1 MRFAWI
7 DLREVPRP
15 QLQAVVDAAVHSR
28 MAGVVAADAE
38 LLGTLPPTV
47 TRVLVTGGSGTAAAK
62 QPGDRP
68 GAKPGEKEAKGAG
81 GAKDANL
88 PSGKGSSPAST
99 GTATGA
105 ATETATGIDLLLRK
119 FGTQEELDALAADN
133 RAVGGAGGTGG
144 TGSMGA
150 TGSMGTTGGTGGT
163 PAAGFI
169 DVRDDRTLTL
179 SCAGAMALPYT
190 VIHFADPTKIPLEIV
205 LAAAESAE
213 GKLVTVVDGLEEA
226 AIVFDVLERGS
237 DGILFTPRSADE
249 VFALARLLEATTP
262 QLELSTLTVES
273 IRHVGLGDRVCVD
286 TCSHFEEDEG
296 ILVGSYSSGFVLC
309 CSETHPLPYMP
320 TRPFRVNAGALH
332 SYTLGPDNRTSYL
345 SEVGSGSVLLG
356 VGADGRTRRVVVGRA
371 KLESRPLLEIRT
383 HAEDGRLVSLTVQD
397 DWHVRVLGPG
407 GKVLNVTE
415 LRTGDELLG
424 YLATDKRHVGL
435 PIGEFCKEV

>member
-28 MAGVVAADAE
+28 MAGVVATDAE

-47 TRVLVTGGSGTAAAK
+47 TRVLVTGAAGASAAK
-62 QPGDRP
+62 QPG
-68 GAKPGEKEAKGAG
+68 AKEGKSTG
-81 GAKDANL
+81 GTKDANL
-88 PSGKGSSPAST
+88 PSGKGSSPAGAETTT
-99 GTATGA
+99 GTV
-105 ATETATGIDLLLRK
+105 TATAAGIDLLLRK

-133 RAVGGAGGTGG
+133 RATRGTGNTGGA
-144 TGSMGA
+144 
-150 TGSMGTTGGTGGT
+150 GGT

>member
-7 DLREVPRP
+7 DLREVPR
-15 QLQAVVDAAVHSR
+15 QQIQAVVDAAVHAR
-28 MAGVVAADAE
+28 MAGVVSADAE
-38 LLGTLPPTV
+38 LLATLPPTV
-47 TRVLVTGGSGTAAAK
+47 TRVLMPHGAAAK
-62 QPGDRP
+62 KTAVDKDTKDTQDKA
-68 GAKPGEKEAKGAG
+68 AKEPSKSSKETE
-81 GAKDANL
+81 
-88 PSGKGSSPAST
+88 P
-99 GTATGA
+99 ATGY
-105 ATETATGIDLLLRK
+105 DVLLRK
-119 FGTQEELDALAADN
+119 FTTQDELDALAADH
-133 RAVGGAGGTGG
+133 RT
-144 TGSMGA
+144 
-150 TGSMGTTGGTGGT
+150 GT
-163 PAAGFI
+163 PVAGFV
-169 DVRDDRTLTL
+169 DVRDDRTLQL

-205 LAAAESAE
+205 LAAAEPAE

-237 DGILFTPRSADE
+237 DGILFTPRGADD
-249 VFALARLLEATTP
+249 VFALARLLQATTP

-332 SYTLGPDNRTSYL
+332 SYTLGPDNRTNYL
-345 SEVGSGSVLLG
+345 SEVGSGTALLA

-397 DWHVRVLGPG
+397 DWHVRLLGPG

-415 LRTGDELLG
+415 LQPGDELLG

>member
-7 DLREVPRP
+7 DLREVPR
-15 QLQAVVDAAVHSR
+15 QQIQAVVDAAVHAR
-28 MAGVVAADAE
+28 MAGVVSADAE
-38 LLGTLPPTV
+38 LLSTLPPTV
-47 TRVLVTGGSGTAAAK
+47 TRVLVPGS
-62 QPGDRP
+62 P
-68 GAKPGEKEAKGAG
+68 GAKKTTTDKGEQDKEAQDKA
-81 GAKDANL
+81 AKNTAREA
-88 PSGKGSSPAST
+88 KSPT
-99 GTATGA
+99 GY
-105 ATETATGIDLLLRK
+105 DVLLRK
-119 FGTQEELDALAADN
+119 FTTQGELDALAADH
-133 RAVGGAGGTGG
+133 RTGI
-144 TGSMGA
+144 
-150 TGSMGTTGGTGGT
+150 
-163 PAAGFI
+163 PVAGFV
-169 DVRDDRTLTL
+169 DVRDDRTLQL

-213 GKLVTVVDGLEEA
+213 GNLVTVVDGLEEA

-249 VFALARLLEATTP
+249 VFALARLLQASTP

-332 SYTLGPDNRTSYL
+332 SYTLGPDNRTNYL
-345 SEVGSGSVLLG
+345 SEVGSGTALLA

-383 HAEDGRLVSLTVQD
+383 HAEDGQLVSLTVQD

-415 LRTGDELLG
+415 LQQGDELLG

>member
-28 MAGVVAADAE
+28 MAGVVATDAE

-47 TRVLVTGGSGTAAAK
+47 TRVLVTGAAGTGAGAGAVK
-62 QPGDRP
+62 KPGD
-68 GAKPGEKEAKGAG
+68 KEAKGSG

-88 PSGKGSSPAST
+88 PAGKSSSPAGAGTST
-99 GTATGA
+99 GTVTGA
-105 ATETATGIDLLLRK
+105 AAGIDLLLRK
-119 FGTQEELDALAADN
+119 FGTQEELDALAAEN
-133 RAVGGAGGTGG
+133 RAAGGSGGTGG
-144 TGSMGA
+144 AS
-150 TGSMGTTGGTGGT
+150 GTGGT

>member
-15 QLQAVVDAAVHSR
+15 QLQSVVDAAVHAR
-28 MAGVVAADAE
+28 MAGVVSADAD

-47 TRVLVTGGSGTAAAK
+47 TRVL
-62 QPGDRP
+62 
-68 GAKPGEKEAKGAG
+68 
-81 GAKDANL
+81 
-88 PSGKGSSPAST
+88 
-99 GTATGA
+99 ATGA
-105 ATETATGIDLLLRK
+105 PAATPAKKSADKGDKGDKGDKQAKTAADAEPEGRGSAGAGFDVLLRR
-119 FGTQEELDALAADN
+119 FGTQDELDTLAAEN
-133 RAVGGAGGTGG
+133 RA
-144 TGSMGA
+144 A
-150 TGSMGTTGGTGGT
+150 TRAPATGT
-163 PAAGFI
+163 PATGTPVAGFV
-169 DVRDDRTLTL
+169 DVRDDRTLQL
-179 SCAGAMALPYT
+179 SCVGAMALPYT

-213 GKLVTVVDGLEEA
+213 GQLVTVVGDLEEA

-237 DGILFTPRSADE
+237 DGILFTPRGADD

-345 SEVGSGSVLLG
+345 SEVGSGSALLA

-424 YLATDKRHVGL
+424 YLAQDKRHVGL

>member
-1 MRFAWI
+1 VLAT
-7 DLREVPRP
+7 DQP
-15 QLQAVVDAAVHSR
+15 VDHPARKGKEGKEEPAA
-28 MAGVVAADAE
+28 
-38 LLGTLPPTV
+38 
-47 TRVLVTGGSGTAAAK
+47 
-62 QPGDRP
+62 Q
-68 GAKPGEKEAKGAG
+68 KP
-81 GAKDANL
+81 
-88 PSGKGSSPAST
+88 
-99 GTATGA
+99 
-105 ATETATGIDLLLRK
+105 DLLLRPVAH
-119 FGTQEELDALAADN
+119 TDDLAHLLSDTA
-133 RAVGGAGGTGG
+133 
-144 TGSMGA
+144 
-150 TGSMGTTGGTGGT
+150 
-163 PAAGFI
+163 AAGFV
-169 DVRDDRTLTL
+169 DVRDDRTLRL
-179 SCAGAMALPYT
+179 ACAAADALPYT

-205 LAAAESAE
+205 LAAAERAP
-213 GKLVTVVDGLEEA
+213 GRLVTVVSGLEEA

-237 DGILFTPRSADE
+237 DGILFTPHSADE

-332 SYTLGPDNRTSYL
+332 SYTLGPDNRTNYL
-345 SEVGSGSVLLG
+345 SEVGSGSALLA

-424 YLATDKRHVGL
+424 YLAADKRHVGL

>member
-15 QLQAVVDAAVHSR
+15 QLQAVVDAAIHTR
-28 MAGVVAADAE
+28 MAGVLATDAE
-38 LLGTLPPTV
+38 LLGTLPPTI
-47 TRVLVTGGSGTAAAK
+47 TRVLVPASPATAGSKKPGDKEVQGTGGTKDAK
-62 QPGDRP
+62 
-68 GAKPGEKEAKGAG
+68 GAKEAKSAVDATSSAAATSPAGAG
-81 GAKDANL
+81 
-88 PSGKGSSPAST
+88 
-99 GTATGA
+99 
-105 ATETATGIDLLLRK
+105 IDILLRQ
-119 FGTQEELDALAADN
+119 FSTQDELDALAADN
-133 RAVGGAGGTGG
+133 RAA
-144 TGSMGA
+144 
-150 TGSMGTTGGTGGT
+150 GGT
-163 PAAGFI
+163 PAVGLI
-169 DVRDDRTLTL
+169 DVRDDRTLQL
-179 SCAGAMALPYT
+179 SCAGAVALPYT

-205 LAAAESAE
+205 LAAADSAD
-213 GKLVTVVDGLEEA
+213 GKLVTVVDDLEEA

-237 DGILFTPRSADE
+237 DGILYAPRGADE

-286 TCSHFEEDEG
+286 TCSHFDEDEG

-345 SEVGSGSVLLG
+345 SEVGSGSALLA

-383 HAEDGRLVSLTVQD
+383 HAEDGQLVSLTVQD

-415 LRTGDELLG
+415 LQTGDELLG
-424 YLATDKRHVGL
+424 YLAQDKRHVGL

>member
-15 QLQAVVDAAVHSR
+15 QLQAVVDAAIHAR

-47 TRVLVTGGSGTAAAK
+47 TRVLVPGGPAPATAKKTGDK
-62 QPGDRP
+62 
-68 GAKPGEKEAKGAG
+68 EVKEAKGADRE
-81 GAKDANL
+81 AKS
-88 PSGKGSSPAST
+88 PSGNGTSPSGT
-99 GTATGA
+99 GV
-105 ATETATGIDLLLRK
+105 DVLLRK
-119 FGTQEELDALAADN
+119 FGTQDELDALAADH
-133 RAVGGAGGTGG
+133 RA
-144 TGSMGA
+144 S
-150 TGSMGTTGGTGGT
+150 GGT
-163 PAAGFI
+163 PVSGFV
-169 DVRDDRTLTL
+169 DVRDDRTLQL
-179 SCAGAMALPYT
+179 SCAGAMVLPYT

-205 LAAAESAE
+205 LAAAESAG

-249 VFALARLLEATTP
+249 VFAVARLLEATTP

-332 SYTLGPDNRTSYL
+332 SYTLGPDNRTNYL
-345 SEVGSGSVLLG
+345 SEVGSGSALLA

-424 YLATDKRHVGL
+424 YLAADKRHVGL

>member
-15 QLQAVVDAAVHSR
+15 QLQAVVDAAVHAR
-28 MAGVVAADAE
+28 MAGVVSADAE

-47 TRVLVTGGSGTAAAK
+47 TRVLASASRTEAPAKKPADKHVKNDRSDGGDRSGGGEKDTKAGAGAGPASGTS
-62 QPGDRP
+62 P
-68 GAKPGEKEAKGAG
+68 GAGC
-81 GAKDANL
+81 
-88 PSGKGSSPAST
+88 
-99 GTATGA
+99 
-105 ATETATGIDLLLRK
+105 DLLLRK
-119 FGTQEELDALAADN
+119 FTTQDELDALAAEN
-133 RAVGGAGGTGG
+133 RVT
-144 TGSMGA
+144 T
-150 TGSMGTTGGTGGT
+150 GTTVSGT
-163 PAAGFI
+163 PVAGFV
-169 DVRDDRTLTL
+169 DVRDDRTLQL
-179 SCAGAMALPYT
+179 SCVGAMALPYT

-213 GKLVTVVDGLEEA
+213 GKLVTVVGDLEEA

-237 DGILFTPRSADE
+237 DGILFTPRSADD

-332 SYTLGPDNRTSYL
+332 SYTLGPDNRTNYL
-345 SEVGSGSVLLG
+345 SEVGSGSALLA

-424 YLATDKRHVGL
+424 YLAQDKRHVGL

>member
-15 QLQAVVDAAVHSR
+15 QLQAVVDAAVHAR
-28 MAGVVAADAE
+28 MAGVVSADAE

-47 TRVLVTGGSGTAAAK
+47 TRVLASESRTAAPAK
-62 QPGDRP
+62 KPADKNTKGDRNDA
-68 GAKPGEKEAKGAG
+68 GQGGGKDTQAAAGAG
-81 GAKDANL
+81 SASGA
-88 PSGKGSSPAST
+88 PAGT
-99 GTATGA
+99 GC
-105 ATETATGIDLLLRK
+105 DLLLRR
-119 FGTQEELDALAADN
+119 FATQDELDALAAEN
-133 RAVGGAGGTGG
+133 R
-144 TGSMGA
+144 
-150 TGSMGTTGGTGGT
+150 GTTGTAVTRT
-163 PAAGFI
+163 PVAGFV
-169 DVRDDRTLTL
+169 DVRDDRTLQL
-179 SCAGAMALPYT
+179 SCVGAMALPYT

-213 GKLVTVVDGLEEA
+213 GKLVTVVGDLEEA

-237 DGILFTPRSADE
+237 DGILFTPRSADD

-332 SYTLGPDNRTSYL
+332 SYTLGPDNRTNYL
-345 SEVGSGSVLLG
+345 SEVGSGSALLA

-415 LRTGDELLG
+415 LRAGDELLG
-424 YLATDKRHVGL
+424 YLAQDKRHVGL

>member
-15 QLQAVVDAAVHSR
+15 QLQAVVDAAIHAR
-28 MAGVVAADAE
+28 MAGVVATDAE

-47 TRVLVTGGSGTAAAK
+47 TRVLATGGPAPTPSPAAVRK
-62 QPGDRP
+62 LSD
-68 GAKPGEKEAKGAG
+68 KETKEAKEGRDAK
-81 GAKDANL
+81 APDKDAKS
-88 PSGKGSSPAST
+88 PSGSDSSPA
-99 GTATGA
+99 GNGF
-105 ATETATGIDLLLRK
+105 DVLLRK
-119 FGTQEELDALAADN
+119 FGTQDELDALAADH
-133 RAVGGAGGTGG
+133 RV
-144 TGSMGA
+144 
-150 TGSMGTTGGTGGT
+150 GGT
-163 PAAGFI
+163 PVSGFV
-169 DVRDDRTLTL
+169 DVRDDRTLQL
-179 SCAGAMALPYT
+179 SCAGAMVLPYT

-237 DGILFTPRSADE
+237 DGILFTPRSADD

-332 SYTLGPDNRTSYL
+332 SYTLGPDNRTNYL
-345 SEVGSGSVLLG
+345 SEVGSGSALLA

-415 LRTGDELLG
+415 LQTGDELLG
-424 YLATDKRHVGL
+424 YLAADKRHVGL

>member
-15 QLQAVVDAAVHSR
+15 QLQAVVDAAVHAR
-28 MAGVVAADAE
+28 MAGVVSADAE

-47 TRVLVTGGSGTAAAK
+47 TRVLVTEGPAPAATVAAKKPGDKDGKEPKDAKSEASAPSSTPAAA
-62 QPGDRP
+62 
-68 GAKPGEKEAKGAG
+68 
-81 GAKDANL
+81 
-88 PSGKGSSPAST
+88 
-99 GTATGA
+99 
-105 ATETATGIDLLLRK
+105 GIDLLLRK
-119 FGTQEELDALAADN
+119 FGTQDELDALAAAN
-133 RAVGGAGGTGG
+133 RAT
-144 TGSMGA
+144 A
-150 TGSMGTTGGTGGT
+150 TGSGA
-163 PAAGFI
+163 PVAGFI
-169 DVRDDRTLTL
+169 GVRDDRTLRL
-179 SCAGAMALPYT
+179 SCSGAMALPYT

-237 DGILFTPRSADE
+237 DGILFTPRGADD

-262 QLELSTLTVES
+262 QLQLSTLTVES

-332 SYTLGPDNRTSYL
+332 SYTLGPDNRTNYL
-345 SEVGSGSVLLG
+345 SEVGSGSALLA

-415 LRTGDELLG
+415 LQAGDELLG
-424 YLATDKRHVGL
+424 YLAADKRHVGL

>member
-15 QLQAVVDAAVHSR
+15 QLQAVVDAAVHAR
-28 MAGVVAADAE
+28 MAGVVSADAE

-47 TRVLVTGGSGTAAAK
+47 TRVLVAEGTATAVPGRK
-62 QPGDRP
+62 PGDRSDK
-68 GAKPGEKEAKGAG
+68 GDKVDKVDKESKEAK
-81 GAKDANL
+81 D
-88 PSGKGSSPAST
+88 GKEPKAP
-99 GTATGA
+99 
-105 ATETATGIDLLLRK
+105 GIDLLLRK
-119 FGTQEELDALAADN
+119 FTTQEELDALAADN
-133 RAVGGAGGTGG
+133 RPAGTG
-144 TGSMGA
+144 
-150 TGSMGTTGGTGGT
+150 T
-163 PAAGFI
+163 PVAGYI
-169 DVRDDRTLTL
+169 GVRDDRTLRL
-179 SCAGAMALPYT
+179 SCSGAMALPYT

-237 DGILFTPRSADE
+237 DGILFTPRSADD

-332 SYTLGPDNRTSYL
+332 SYTLGPDNRTNYL
-345 SEVGSGSVLLG
+345 SEVGSGSALLA

-415 LRTGDELLG
+415 LQKGDELLG

>member
-15 QLQAVVDAAVHSR
+15 QLQAVVDAAVHAR
-28 MAGVVAADAE
+28 MAGVVSADAE

-47 TRVLVTGGSGTAAAK
+47 TRVL
-62 QPGDRP
+62 
-68 GAKPGEKEAKGAG
+68 AG
-81 GAKDANL
+81 GAPAAVPAGKPADKG
-88 PSGKGSSPAST
+88 GKGDREAKAAADAKPADKPST
-99 GTATGA
+99 GAGV
-105 ATETATGIDLLLRK
+105 DLLLRK
-119 FGTQEELDALAADN
+119 FTAQDELDALAAEN
-133 RAVGGAGGTGG
+133 RAA
-144 TGSMGA
+144 S
-150 TGSMGTTGGTGGT
+150 GT
-163 PAAGFI
+163 PVAGFV
-169 DVRDDRTLTL
+169 DVRDDRTLQL
-179 SCAGAMALPYT
+179 SCVGAMALPYT

-213 GKLVTVVDGLEEA
+213 GKLVTVVGDLEEA

-237 DGILFTPRSADE
+237 DGILFTPRSADD

-332 SYTLGPDNRTSYL
+332 SYTLGPDNRTNYL
-345 SEVGSGSVLLG
+345 SEVGSGSALLA

-424 YLATDKRHVGL
+424 YLAQDKRHVGL

>member
-28 MAGVVAADAE
+28 MAGVVATDAE

-47 TRVLVTGGSGTAAAK
+47 TRVLVTGASGPAAAK
-62 QPGDRP
+62 KPGDRP
-68 GAKPGEKEAKGAG
+68 EAKPGDKEGKGSG
-81 GAKDANL
+81 GAKNANL
-88 PSGKGSSPAST
+88 PSGKGSSPA
-99 GTATGA
+99 G
-105 ATETATGIDLLLRK
+105 TGIDLLLRK
-119 FGTQEELDALAADN
+119 FGTQEELDSLASDN
-133 RAVGGAGGTGG
+133 RAAVGTGN
-144 TGSMGA
+144 
-150 TGSMGTTGGTGGT
+150 TGGPDGT

>member
-7 DLREVPRP
+7 DLREVPRQ
-15 QLQAVVDAAVHSR
+15 QLSAVVDAAVHTR
-28 MAGVVAADAE
+28 MAGVVATDAE
-38 LLGTLPPTV
+38 LLGTLPPTI
-47 TRVLVTGGSGTAAAK
+47 TRVLTGGGPAPAPADAAVTAAASK
-62 QPGDRP
+62 
-68 GAKPGEKEAKGAG
+68 KPD
-81 GAKDANL
+81 AKDAKDAKDERAAKAETGAKS
-88 PSGKGSSPAST
+88 PTDSGGSPA
-99 GTATGA
+99 GA
-105 ATETATGIDLLLRK
+105 GIDVLLRK
-119 FGTQEELDALAADN
+119 FGTQDELDALAADN
-133 RAVGGAGGTGG
+133 RTAGSTPAGG
-144 TGSMGA
+144 M
-150 TGSMGTTGGTGGT
+150 
-163 PAAGFI
+163 PVAGLI

-237 DGILFTPRSADE
+237 DGILYAPRSADE

-296 ILVGSYSSGFVLC
+296 ILVGSYSSGFILC

-345 SEVGSGSVLLG
+345 SEVGSGSALLA

-424 YLATDKRHVGL
+424 YLAADKRHVGL

>member
-7 DLREVPRP
+7 DLREVPRQ
-15 QLQAVVDAAVHSR
+15 QLQAVVDAAVHTR
-28 MAGVVAADAE
+28 MAGVVSADAE

-47 TRVLVTGGSGTAAAK
+47 TRVLMPGS
-62 QPGDRP
+62 P
-68 GAKPGEKEAKGAG
+68 GAKKTATD
-81 GAKDANL
+81 KDARDKAAKE
-88 PSGKGSSPAST
+88 PVKETKPTT
-99 GTATGA
+99 GY
-105 ATETATGIDLLLRK
+105 DVLLRK
-119 FGTQEELDALAADN
+119 FTTQDELDALAADH
-133 RAVGGAGGTGG
+133 RT
-144 TGSMGA
+144 
-150 TGSMGTTGGTGGT
+150 GT
-163 PAAGFI
+163 PVAGFV
-169 DVRDDRTLTL
+169 DVRDDRTLRL
-179 SCAGAMALPYT
+179 SCTGATALPYT

-205 LAAAESAE
+205 LAAADSAE
-213 GKLVTVVDGLEEA
+213 GQLVTVVDGLEEA

-262 QLELSTLTVES
+262 QLRLSTLTVES

-332 SYTLGPDNRTSYL
+332 SYTLGPDNRTNYL
-345 SEVGSGSVLLG
+345 SEVGSGTPLLA

-383 HAEDGRLVSLTVQD
+383 HAEDGQLVSLTVQD

-415 LRTGDELLG
+415 LQTGDELLG